1 MGKIILI
8 KGFLLFCGTLFT
20 DITLYSTDPAL
31 KSGIVVFKEKFCT
44 FASPNV
50 LWLIRDPFR
59 PILEYACTEK
69 SKGLPILFWLSAAL
83 IG

>member
-8 KGFLLFCGTLFT
+8 KGFVLFCGTLFT

-50 LWLIRDPFR
+50 L
-59 PILEYACTEK
+59 
-69 SKGLPILFWLSAAL
+69 
-83 IG
+83 